1 MSFLLFLRES
11 KAFFSTHQ
19 FGVLIQPI
27 NSLPFNL
34 PCLIDE
40 GYINLLD

>member
-1 MSFLLFLRES
+1 MNFLLFLRKS

-27 NSLPFNL
+27 NSLAFKL
-34 PCLIDE
+34 TCLIDE